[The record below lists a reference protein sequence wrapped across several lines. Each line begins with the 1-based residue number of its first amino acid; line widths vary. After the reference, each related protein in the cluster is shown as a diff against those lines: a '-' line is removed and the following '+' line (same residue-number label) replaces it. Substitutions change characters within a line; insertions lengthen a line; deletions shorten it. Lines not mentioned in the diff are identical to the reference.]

1 MNPVA
6 TTSSPAAP
14 RTFTGLIVRE
24 KEPENL
30 EFPFAALDSF
40 LTPIEQCFVR
50 SHFPVPEADA
60 RSWSVGVTG
69 FVERPGDFS
78 LQQLR
83 EMPSR
88 TVTMTLEC
96 AGNSRIFL
104 NPKVGG
110 LQWELGAVGNC
121 EWTGVPLAQVL
132 EQVGVKVGAVEVVL
146 EGADC
151 GEIKKEPVSPGKISY
166 ARSLP
171 LAKALSSEVILAYQ
185 MNGEDLTPPHGY
197 PLRAIVPGHYGMA
210 SVKWLNRIVVIDR
223 EFRGYF
229 QTADYT
235 YWERRNGLAIQLLPV
250 REIEVKA
257 EIARPALYE
266 TLTAD
271 SVYRIFG
278 AAWAGESEIV
288 KVEVSFDKGQSWQT
302 AQMLGPSIHYAWRL
316 WNFHW
321 HVPSQPGRY
330 TVMARATDACGR
342 TQPMERDTHRGT
354 YMITHT
360 QAIEVQVRPAHP
372 GSAESYSI

>member
-1 MNPVA
+1 
-6 TTSSPAAP
+6 
-14 RTFTGLIVRE
+14 
-24 KEPENL
+24 
-30 EFPFAALDSF
+30 
-40 LTPIEQCFVR
+40 
-50 SHFPVPEADA
+50 
-60 RSWSVGVTG
+60 
-69 FVERPGDFS
+69 
-78 LQQLR
+78 
-83 EMPSR
+83 
-88 TVTMTLEC
+88 MTLEC